1 MSQCKYDS
9 ETKECPRTDCRVR
22 DGVVFACGVHSTPRL
37 KYKELS
43 PLQPQTE
50 QPTQPADAI
59 SVTLNERA
67 TRYGQFSG
75 QAHITQN
82 LKRSMVDSANWA
94 TMSDDKRE
102 ALDMIAGKIARVL
115 NGDPNYHDSW
125 HDISGYA
132 KLVADTLI

>member
-1 MSQCKYDS
+1 MSQCEYDS
-9 ETKECPRTDCRVR
+9 DAKKCPRSDCRVR
-22 DGVVFACGVHSTPRL
+22 DGVVFACGVHYTPRP
-37 KYKELS
+37 KAKELT
-43 PLQPQTE
+43 PLP
-50 QPTQPADAI
+50 PADAI
-59 SVTLNERA
+59 CVTLNERA